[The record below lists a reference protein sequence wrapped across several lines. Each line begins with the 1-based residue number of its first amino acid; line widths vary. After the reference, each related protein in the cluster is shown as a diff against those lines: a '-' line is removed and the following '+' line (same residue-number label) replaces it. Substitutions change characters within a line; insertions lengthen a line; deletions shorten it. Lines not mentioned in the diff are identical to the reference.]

1 MDKFLFL
8 KKMPAVLTELVEFF
22 GKRDLEL
29 CVVGG
34 IPRDF
39 LLTSE
44 LGIDWDIEV
53 FSSRA
58 VFSHSFW
65 KDLGRDLKSRG
76 EVSFLPYEVIRLR
89 VDGIEFEFS
98 PPRKEIYNDALDH
111 KNFEAEFDFRFL
123 QSESWKRRDFTINAI
138 GVHLK
143 KNDLEIIDPFE
154 GVRMLREKRLHPCS
168 QDFVRDPVRYL
179 RAYRFKEKLG
189 FDFSQVLA
197 LELKKMSHTFSPH
210 YLYSEM
216 KKSKNALGFYR
227 SLLKDG
233 CETLPSR
240 DAFIKGPEFESL
252 LVESANLYS
261 WIMALEFGGI
271 SSLEFAKYFGLS
283 LPLQKKLNAFAAVSG
298 KLKSIDLEIVQK
310 DFEAVANSSEL
321 EIIYSWYYSALQLR
335 MKSEISFIEKFIRT
349 HLAEWALLLDLEALK
364 DVRHIEPALRAKYIV
379 WNLCQRL

>member
-1 MDKFLFL
+1 MDKHLFL
-8 KKMPAVLTELVEFF
+8 KKMPVVLTELVEFF

-53 FSSRA
+53 FGPRA

-76 EVSFLPYEVIRLR
+76 DVSFLPYEVIRLR
-89 VDGIEFEFS
+89 VDGVEFEFS
-98 PPRKEIYNDALDH
+98 PPRKEIYNDSLDH
-111 KNFEAEFDFRFL
+111 KNFEAEFDFRFP
-123 QSESWKRRDFTINAI
+123 QSDSWRRRDFTINAI

-143 KNDLEIIDPFE
+143 KNDLEIIDPFD
-154 GVRMLREKRLHPCS
+154 GVRMLREKTLHPCS
-168 QDFVRDPVRYL
+168 GDFVRDPVRYL

-189 FDFSQVLA
+189 FEFSPVLA

-216 KKSKNALGFYR
+216 KKSKNALAFYR
-227 SLLKDG
+227 SLLNDG
-233 CETLPSR
+233 CETLPVKE
-240 DAFIKGPEFESL
+240 AFIKNPEFESL

-261 WIMALEFGGI
+261 WIMALEFGGVPT
-271 SSLEFAKYFGLS
+271 LEFAKYFGLS
-283 LPLQKKLNAFAAVSG
+283 LPLQKKLNAFAVASA
-298 KLKSIDLEIVQK
+298 KLKSIDLEFMQK
-310 DFEAVANSSEL
+310 DFEVVANSSEL
-321 EIIYSWYYSALQLR
+321 EILYSWYYSAMQLR
-335 MKSEISFIEKFIRT
+335 MKSELSFIEKFIRT
-349 HLAEWALLLDLEALK
+349 HLVEWALLLDLPALK

-379 WNLCQRL
+379 WSLCQRL